1 MISPSHSSASS
12 KSPGEES
19 PRQRVVVTEPQAE
32 LPLVQ
37 VEHVNKSFGSV
48 RVIEDVSLS
57 IYPGKVQALLGE
69 NGAGKSTVITMI
81 AGVY

>member
-37 VEHVNKSFGSV
+37 VEHVNK
-48 RVIEDVSLS
+48 
-57 IYPGKVQALLGE
+57 
-69 NGAGKSTVITMI
+69 MI